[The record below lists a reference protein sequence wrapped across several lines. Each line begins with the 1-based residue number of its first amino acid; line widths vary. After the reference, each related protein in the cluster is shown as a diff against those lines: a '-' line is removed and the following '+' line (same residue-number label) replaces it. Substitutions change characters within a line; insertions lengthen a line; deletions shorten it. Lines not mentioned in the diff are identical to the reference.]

1 MARFKQESRY
11 RGATVT
17 QVERNGELRDYVV
30 LRKPLNVPE
39 SDEDFYITLDQAN
52 AFRPDL
58 ISNQVYETVDFAWAI
73 MEVNQIRSFVE
84 LRAGVRLRIPPLDNI
99 VAAIP
104 ESNRV
109 T

>member
-1 MARFKQESRY
+1 MARFRDESRY

-17 QVERNGELRDYVV
+17 QLRKDGDLRDYVV
-30 LRKPLNVPE
+30 LRKPLNLQE
-39 SDEDFYITLDQAN
+39 TEDDFYITLDQGN
-52 AFRPDL
+52 QFRPDL
-58 ISNQVYETVDFAWAI
+58 ISNQVYDVPDFGWAI
-73 MEVNQIRSFVE
+73 MEINDIRSFVE
-84 LRAGVRLRIPPLDNI
+84 LKRGVRLRIPPLTSV